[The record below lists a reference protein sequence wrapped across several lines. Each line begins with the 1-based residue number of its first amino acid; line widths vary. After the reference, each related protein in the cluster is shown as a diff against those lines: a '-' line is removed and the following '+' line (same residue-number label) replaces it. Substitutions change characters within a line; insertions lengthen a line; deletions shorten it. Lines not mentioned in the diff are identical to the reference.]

1 MKVLGLGVIDKRPT
15 WIIPCSIVPTIIAER
30 RATLSDLAMETT
42 VVM

>member
-1 MKVLGLGVIDKRPT
+1 MKGPLGL
-15 WIIPCSIVPTIIAER
+15 SLFIVPTIIADR